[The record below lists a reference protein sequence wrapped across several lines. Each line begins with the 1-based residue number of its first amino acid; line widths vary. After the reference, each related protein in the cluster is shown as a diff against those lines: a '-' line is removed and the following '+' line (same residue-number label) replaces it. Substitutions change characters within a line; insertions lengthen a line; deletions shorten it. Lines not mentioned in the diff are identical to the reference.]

1 MNYMKKYII
10 KKLPYI
16 KDNKETFIKNANLAH
31 KRFVFNY
38 GVPFNKMSSTWFYRY
53 YNISTLTVGCKM
65 YHRLFMD
72 LQKIMRQIANTNEPL
87 WYQSWLNFHNQ
98 KEVLDWHNHSDC
110 LFHGYISIDPKNT
123 ETEFKNFK
131 IKNETGKIYIGPA
144 GYLHRV
150 NVLKPFTGKRITIAF
165 DVISK
170 LKRKNQV
177 DINTGFMPL
186 P

>member
-1 MNYMKKYII
+1 MKEYII

-16 KDNKETFIKNANLAH
+16 KDNKE
-31 KRFVFNY
+31 
-38 GVPFNKMSSTWFYRY
+38 
-53 YNISTLTVGCKM
+53 VGCKM

-72 LQKIMRQIANTNEPL
+72 LQKIMRQIANNNEPL

-170 LKRKNQV
+170 LKRKNQI